1 MRYLEVDLALEKVD
15 RVPGIWRLTGSL
27 AQIEKWRH
35 SSAATCVCAGRF
47 PRADSRTLQVHVYK
61 CTCTCIQVYKSDS
74 RTLQVLMYIVHV
86 HCALYMCIVQQ
97 DPAHAHVQVCKSNTR
112 DCADVYL

>member
-15 RVPGIWRLTGSL
+15 RVPSIWRLTGSL

-47 PRADSRTLQVHVYK
+47 PRADSRTLHLYTCTLYMHMYMHVHIYK
-61 CTCTCIQVYKSDS
+61 CAS
-74 RTLQVLMYIVHV
+74 LMLGMVQIYI
-86 HCALYMCIVQQ
+86 
-97 DPAHAHVQVCKSNTR
+97 
-112 DCADVYL
+112 